1 MLLSLNFEV
10 ATSRSPVGH
19 DKSSWGLAWL
29 LKEKIAS
36 SWWNRWKAK
45 DCTSFALSAYLAS
58 RALDK
63 LHLIVKRVI
72 WSLFN
77 FLRIEVFDHLKG
89 NYDGISEWHFSSSSG
104 NLNINFWKK
113 IKCPGGWLGGDVE
126 ALIWD
131 SALSQGKFSKEEW
144 KRLCQQGRVNNVY

>member
-1 MLLSLNFEV
+1 MNFEV

-19 DKSSWGLAWL
+19 DISSWGLAWL

-36 SWWNRWKAK
+36 LWWKSWKAE

-58 RALDK
+58 RVLDK

-77 FLRIEVFDHLKG
+77 FLRIEVFDHLKW
-89 NYDGISEWHFSSSSG
+89 NYDQAFEWHFSWSSG

-113 IKCPGGWLGGDVE
+113 FKCLGVDWEGMLKLWFETLLTRRVNFPRKNE
-126 ALIWD
+126 RD
-131 SALSQGKFSKEEW
+131 SAS
-144 KRLCQQGRVNNVY
+144 RVG